1 MDVYVPGSP
10 PAPIAIIDGLL
21 QAVGISRGGG
31 GRVSTLYAIAMALLA
46 GAVPVAWLGPSAWRE
61 RLGSYCSAVGC
72 LLLVIVG
79 LAAALGSTEPVV
91 NLGGWLGFG
100 HSALRADGLAGIF
113 LALTGITGAAVSLSY
128 AELPAGRWLTLLSAA
143 RCCCSSRSRS
153 AQTTGS
159 CSSSPGRRS
168 PSACT

>member
-1 MDVYVPGSP
+1 MS
-10 PAPIAIIDGLL
+10 A
-21 QAVGISRGGG
+21 
-31 GRVSTLYAIAMALLA
+31 LYAIAMALLA
-46 GAVPVAWLGPSAWRE
+46 GAVPVTWLGPSAWRE

-128 AELPAGRWLTLLSAA
+128 VRAA
-143 RCCCSSRSRS
+143 RRTLADAALKHAAAVHRGRNRLR
-153 AQTTGS
+153 QRVPVL
-159 CSSSPGRRS
+159 PGLGGDDRLRVPDRKRARR
-168 PSACT
+168 P